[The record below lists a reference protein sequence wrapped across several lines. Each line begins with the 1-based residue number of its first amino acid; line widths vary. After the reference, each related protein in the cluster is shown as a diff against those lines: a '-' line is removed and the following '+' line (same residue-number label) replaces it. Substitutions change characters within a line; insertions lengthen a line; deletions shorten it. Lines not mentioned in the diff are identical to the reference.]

1 MNFPRLILLRR
12 VTSRDLAQP
21 FASNLVD
28 LVQHVLNPPNS
39 LMQPLYPLRLVQR
52 LRLLEGWRLPAFLS
66 ARLGLDTGR
75 RQRRNTA
82 APDSG
87 AVAQK
92 IRRRLPHVGAAE
104 VGGDVVPDV
113 GIPDRLERAERYLAG
128 DLPLFGSFIGH
139 QPGRVALPALG
150 RIGLAAV
157 HYTRAVRHGVDVLIR
172 RHALG
177 RVVGQR
183 MPVGKL
189 HRQIPPQERIVFV
202 HSWNEWCEG
211 TYLEPDAK
219 NARFFLEQTREA
231 VSIARRAIDEV
242 GPYGLSTAGELLK
255 IQMAKDAGAI
265 RVMHATRMQVHY
277 AWRDL
282 VDERQQRVRL
292 SAELAA
298 LRQQIM
304 LMKAQAAAEM
314 DAREQLEASEMD
326 TREQLEAIQNSTS
339 WRMTGPLRRA
349 VRLLRGELK
358 RTGA

>member
-1 MNFPRLILLRR
+1 
-12 VTSRDLAQP
+12 
-21 FASNLVD
+21 
-28 LVQHVLNPPNS
+28 
-39 LMQPLYPLRLVQR
+39 
-52 LRLLEGWRLPAFLS
+52 
-66 ARLGLDTGR
+66 
-75 RQRRNTA
+75 
-82 APDSG
+82 
-87 AVAQK
+87 
-92 IRRRLPHVGAAE
+92 
-104 VGGDVVPDV
+104 
-113 GIPDRLERAERYLAG
+113 
-128 DLPLFGSFIGH
+128 
-139 QPGRVALPALG
+139 
-150 RIGLAAV
+150 
-157 HYTRAVRHGVDVLIR
+157 
-172 RHALG
+172 
-177 RVVGQR
+177 